1 MRLENTTPIVEDPAM
16 IKIFNLAD
24 RIAGADAT
32 VLLSGETGVGKEV
45 VARYIHRNSG
55 RSGRDYVAINCA
67 AIPETLLESELFGHE
82 KGAFTNAV
90 RQRMGKFEEANEGTL
105 FLDEVSEMPFALQAK
120 LLRVIQ
126 EREITRLGGS
136 GVVKV
141 DVRIIAAG
149 NQDLRQAVESGCFR
163 EDLFYRLS
171 IIPIEIPKLN
181 DRPSDIEPL
190 ARFFCEKYSEG
201 KKTLS
206 NRFVI
211 SLKNHNWKGN
221 VRELENVV
229 HRAVLL
235 SSEKIVDDFFPEQN
249 FKRKTLQQLED
260 EYIAETLRE
269 FKGNKTLTARELDIP
284 IRTLHHK
291 LKRAASAHS
300 DMKISSLE
308 STPESQ
314 FFIKR

>member
-1 MRLENTTPIVEDPAM
+1 MRLENTIPIVEDPAM

-90 RQRMGKFEEANEGTL
+90 RQRTGKFEEANGGTL
-105 FLDEVSEMPFALQAK
+105 FLDEISEMPFALQAK

-126 EREITRLGGS
+126 EREITRLGGIGS
-136 GVVKV
+136 VKL

-190 ARFFCEKYSEG
+190 ARFFCEKYSGG

-206 NRFVI
+206 NRFLV

-235 SSEKIVDDFFPEQN
+235 SSEKIVDDFLPEQN

-269 FKGNKTLTARELDIP
+269 FKGNKTLAAKELDIP

-291 LKRAASAHS
+291 LKRADSCRTIPVSA
-300 DMKISSLE
+300 
-308 STPESQ
+308 
-314 FFIKR
+314 